1 MPVKNL
7 NMSKLNND
15 CPSSIIK
22 ALKIAS
28 HMAERKNTLD
38 GENRSATLKIANTK
52 VPQIIQTAQ
61 QI

>member
-1 MPVKNL
+1 
-7 NMSKLNND
+7 MSKLNND

-22 ALKIAS
+22 ALKIAP